1 MIGKGGL
8 VSVLKNISLNS
19 FILSNAFTESC
30 TLSQRLSLIMHSVR
44 LWFFFK
50 YVMCFFVFLCV
61 FSSCFEFCVNPEKS
75 LMLLSYDFSSL
86 MPMVLFLDFLCVFFL
101 VSCLELCW
109 YPDRYLI
116 DLISFFHDFSSIMPI
131 KSVTHGNFLHVMFV
145 LFGFCSVAQH
155 PHYFPLLRVFNFFV
169 LVLSL
174 RSSFC

>member
-1 MIGKGGL
+1 MC
-8 VSVLKNISLNS
+8 V
-19 FILSNAFTESC
+19 C
-30 TLSQRLSLIMHSVR
+30 D
-44 LWFFFK
+44 FFSS
-50 YVMCFFVFLCV
+50 MWCVFLFVCV
-61 FSSCFEFCVNPEKS
+61 CFSSCFEFCVNPEKS
-75 LMLLSYDFSSL
+75 LMLLSYGFSSL
-86 MPMVLFLDFLCVFFL
+86 MPMVLFLDFLCVFFFFL

-155 PHYFPLLRVFNFFV
+155 PRYFPLLHVFNFFV